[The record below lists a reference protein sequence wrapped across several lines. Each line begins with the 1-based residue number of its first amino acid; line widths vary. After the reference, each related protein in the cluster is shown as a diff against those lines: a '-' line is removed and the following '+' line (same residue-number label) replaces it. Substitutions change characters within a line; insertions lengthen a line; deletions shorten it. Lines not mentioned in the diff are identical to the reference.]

1 MALNFWKWLAGGK
14 ARSPTTVEIT
24 CRDLLAAAQEFQL
37 RDTCF
42 WICANMIANAVG
54 RCEFRTFR
62 EGKEVRERE
71 HYLWN
76 VEPNV
81 NQNSTAFL
89 HKLVAKLLV
98 DNEVLVIGTRQREGY
113 DALVVADSYMPGD
126 SYPSKQ
132 NEYANVRVG
141 DMSYE
146 KTFREREVL
155 HLTLNHVNIK
165 PVLDGLYGSYV
176 RLINAAMRRYAWDKG
191 QHWKVHVSQLASGA
205 DDFTQ
210 KFSQMIE
217 EQVKTFLDSDGAV
230 LPEFEGYAYTNEGG
244 TAAVDLSDIQSQM
257 KDIFAFTAKAFQ
269 IPAVLVDGSIQG
281 TEDAQGRFLTGCI
294 DPICDQLQEE
304 INRKRYGYDRIQR
317 GDYLRIDTSSIRHF
331 DMFANAANV
340 EKLVGSGV
348 FSINEVLRAAGGRT
362 STISQ
367 KILQRWARKPLCSV
381 ARKEEAHEETPLGN
395 QAGCGGC
402 SAALHLRRRRGRGVR
417 LGELAVRPERQQ
429 RGALPRRAGKA
440 SRRVAHR
447 DLHQQLRRQRL

>member
-62 EGKEVRERE
+62 EGKEIRERE

-98 DNEVLVIGTRQREGY
+98 DNEALVIGTRQREGY
-113 DALVVADSYMPGD
+113 DALVVADDYTPGD

-132 NEYANVRVG
+132 NEYTNVQVG
-141 DMSYE
+141 DVSYE

-191 QHWKVHVSQLASGA
+191 QHWKVHVNQLASGA

-244 TAAVDLSDIQSQM
+244 KAAVELSDIQSQM
-257 KDIFAFTAKAFQ
+257 KDILAFTAKAFQ

-348 FSINEVLRAAGGRT
+348 FSINEVLRAAGLPAISEDWADKHYLTKNIATLGSET
-362 STISQ
+362 S
-367 KILQRWARKPLCSV
+367 V
-381 ARKEEAHEETPLGN
+381 LGG
-395 QAGCGGC
+395 AEGGN
-402 SAALHLRRRRGRGVR
+402 A
-417 LGELAVRPERQQ
+417 
-429 RGALPRRAGKA
+429 
-440 SRRVAHR
+440 
-447 DLHQQLRRQRL
+447 

>member
-113 DALVVADSYMPGD
+113 DALVVADSYMTGG

-132 NEYANVRVG
+132 NEYTSVQVG
-141 DMSYE
+141 DVSYE
-146 KTFREREVL
+146 KTYREREVL

-191 QHWKVHVSQLASGA
+191 QHWKVHVSQLASGE

-244 TAAVDLSDIQSQM
+244 KAAVDLSDIQSQM

-348 FSINEVLRAAGGRT
+348 FSINEVLRAAGLPAISEDWADKHYLTKNIATLGSET
-362 STISQ
+362 S
-367 KILQRWARKPLCSV
+367 V
-381 ARKEEAHEETPLGN
+381 LGG
-395 QAGCGGC
+395 AEGGN
-402 SAALHLRRRRGRGVR
+402 A
-417 LGELAVRPERQQ
+417 
-429 RGALPRRAGKA
+429 
-440 SRRVAHR
+440 
-447 DLHQQLRRQRL
+447 